1 MDTNV
6 VLIGMMGS
14 GKTTIGRLL
23 AEKTGMEFI
32 DLDELVE
39 RRAGMTIAE
48 IFQGHGEEH
57 FRDLE
62 SQVLEEIAS
71 SRHAVIATGG
81 GIVKRAENRQLLR
94 DLGLVVW
101 LDAPAE
107 VLAERIGEDPDRPLL
122 SRSQPLKKLTQLLH
136 ERRDLYAETSHI
148 HLDTTEHT
156 PEEIAARIL
165 EELHERYKDEEEDVF
180 ATIVAID
187 GPVASGKS
195 SLAKKVAKRLGFM
208 HIDTGAMYR
217 CVAFEAMRRGIPL
230 DDQDA
235 LAELAHSLDIR
246 YVEQPDDMP
255 GRVLLNGED
264 VTEAIRAPE
273 VSRNTSPVAD
283 IPNVRA
289 ELVRL
294 QRQMALR
301 GRCVLDG
308 RDIGTVVVPEA
319 HWKFYVVASLEER
332 IRRRLVQH
340 QQEGHAVDVERLRMD
355 IIERDRRDRIRTHG
369 ALRLAPTA
377 TILDTTG
384 ISLEEAVEI
393 VAALVGGSVG
403 APS

>member
-32 DLDELVE
+32 DLDELIE
-39 RRAGMTIAE
+39 RRADMTIAE
-48 IFQGHGEEH
+48 LFQTYGEDY

-71 SRHAVIATGG
+71 TRHAVIATGG
-81 GIVKRAENRQLLR
+81 GIVKRAENRQRLR

-107 VLAERIGEDPDRPLL
+107 VLAERIGDDPNRPLL

-136 ERRDLYAETSHI
+136 ERRPLYAETSHI

-156 PEEIAARIL
+156 PEEIVARIL
-165 EELHERYKDEEEDVF
+165 DELHQRYDEEEDVF

-217 CVAFEAMRRGIPL
+217 CVTFEAMRRGIPL

-235 LAELAHSLDIR
+235 LAALAHSLDIR
-246 YVEQPDDMP
+246 YVEQDGDMP
-255 GRVLLNGED
+255 NRVLLNGED
-264 VTEAIRAPE
+264 VTEAIRAPD

-283 IPNVRA
+283 TPSVRA

-301 GRCVLDG
+301 GRSVLDG

-319 HWKFYVVASLEER
+319 RWKFYVVASLEER
-332 IRRRLVQH
+332 LRRRLLQH
-340 QQEGHAVDVERLRMD
+340 QQEGHQVDVERLKRD
-355 IIERDRRDRIRTHG
+355 IIERDHRDKVRTHG

-377 TILDTTG
+377 TILDTTA

-393 VAALVGGSVG
+393 VASLVSASLG
-403 APS
+403 ATT

>member
-23 AEKTGMEFI
+23 AAKAGMEFV

-39 RRAGMTIAE
+39 RQAGMTVSE
-48 IFQGHGEEH
+48 IFDKYGEQY
-57 FRDLE
+57 FRDRE
-62 SQVLEEIAS
+62 SEILAELAS
-71 SRHAVIATGG
+71 LRHAVIATGG
-81 GIVKRAENRQLLR
+81 GIVLRAENRQRLR
-94 DLGLVVW
+94 ELGLVVW
-101 LDAPAE
+101 LDAPPE
-107 VLAERIGEDPDRPLL
+107 ELFQRIGDDSSRPLL
-122 SRSQPLKKLTQLLH
+122 ARSHPLKRLTQLLH

-156 PEEIAARIL
+156 PEEIVDRLI
-165 EELHERYKDEEEDVF
+165 EELRERAVDEQDVY

-195 SLAKKVAKRLGFM
+195 SLAKKVAKRLGFT

-217 CVAFEAMRRGIPL
+217 CVTFEAMRRGVPL
-230 DDQDA
+230 TDTDA
-235 LAELAHSLDIR
+235 LTAIAHAIDIR
-246 YVEQPDDMP
+246 YVEMP
-255 GRVLLNGED
+255 GEQPNRVLLNGED
-264 VTEAIRAPE
+264 VTEAIRSPD

-283 IPNVRA
+283 IPGVRT

-294 QRQMALR
+294 QRQLALR

-319 HWKFYVVASLEER
+319 RWKFYVVASLEER

-340 QQEGHAVDVERLRMD
+340 QKEGHSVDVDQLKAD
-355 IIERDRRDRIRTHG
+355 ILERDRRDRSRPHG
-369 ALRLAPTA
+369 ALRLAANA
-377 TILDTTG
+377 TILDTTDIG
-384 ISLEEAVEI
+384 LDEAVEI
-393 VAALVGGSVG
+393 VASIVSG
-403 APS
+403 AAVAK